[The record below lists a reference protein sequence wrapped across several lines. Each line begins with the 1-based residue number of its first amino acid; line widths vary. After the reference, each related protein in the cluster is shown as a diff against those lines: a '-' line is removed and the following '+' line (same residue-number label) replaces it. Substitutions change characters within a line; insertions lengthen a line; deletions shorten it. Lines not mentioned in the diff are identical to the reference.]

1 MINPLEHPICLEY
14 PLWQAETAWAEHVP
28 LAMFLVSATRPK
40 VFVEL
45 GAFRG
50 ASYCAFCQ
58 AIKFLKFETR
68 AFAVDTWQGDDHA
81 GKLEAGG
88 LAELRAHHDPLYA
101 DFSRLVQSTFDD
113 ALEHF
118 ADQSIDLLH
127 IDGFHTF
134 EAVQHDFQTWLPK
147 MSEKGIVLFHDTN
160 VRERGFGVWKF
171 WANVKEKYPHFEFLH
186 GHGLGVLAEL
196 RAHHDPLYADFSRLV
211 QSTFDDA
218 LEHFADR
225 SVDLLHI
232 DGFHTFEAV
241 RHDFQTWL
249 PKMSEKGIVLFHDT
263 NVRERGFGVWRFWG
277 NVKEKYPHFEFLH
290 GHGLGVLAVGGEIT
304 NELKFLFNADESET
318 RLIREFFYQLGSR
331 IEAVRKFH
339 AQESHIATL
348 ENRVKALESY
358 EQIVRNS
365 ITMRLYRI
373 LKTDGIGG
381 LMKKG
386 IKKVGQDE

>member
-1 MINPLEHPICLEY
+1 MFNPLEHPICLEF

-28 LAMFLVSATRPK
+28 LAMFLVSAMRPK

-50 ASYCAFCQ
+50 VSYCAFCQ
-58 AIKFLKFETR
+58 AIKSLKIETR
-68 AFAVDTWQGDDHA
+68 AFAVDTWQGDGHA
-81 GKLEAGG
+81 GKLEA
-88 LAELRAHHDPLYA
+88 
-101 DFSRLVQSTFDD
+101 
-113 ALEHF
+113 
-118 ADQSIDLLH
+118 
-127 IDGFHTF
+127 
-134 EAVQHDFQTWLPK
+134 
-147 MSEKGIVLFHDTN
+147 
-160 VRERGFGVWKF
+160 
-171 WANVKEKYPHFEFLH
+171 
-186 GHGLGVLAEL
+186 GVLAEL

-218 LEHFADR
+218 LEHFADH
-225 SVDLLHI
+225 SIDLLHI

-263 NVRERGFGVWRFWG
+263 NVRERGFGVWRFWA

-331 IEAVRKFH
+331 IEAVLKLH
-339 AQESHIATL
+339 AQESRIEVL
-348 ENRVKALESY
+348 ENRVKTLESY
-358 EQIVRNS
+358 EQIVRDS
-365 ITMRLYRI
+365 KTMRLYRI
-373 LKTDGIGG
+373 LKTDGVGG